1 MYTLRIK
8 QYMQNLP
15 KKELKDFIFQ
25 NCCHAYCKTIEEFNQ
40 ILSKYKVTSQTNFAI
55 QNINHRN

>member
-1 MYTLRIK
+1 
-8 QYMQNLP
+8 MQNLP

-40 ILSKYKVTSQTNFAI
+40 ILSKYKATSQTNFAI